1 MIQQIRE
8 NYSQLTNSLTTSQK
22 RLLLTSILFIDSL
35 ILGLT
40 YGNGIL
46 NLLDILLLDKLPTD
60 LIWLMQIVESI
71 SAGFIVVKIFF

>member
-8 NYSQLTNSLTTSQK
+8 NYSQLTNSLTISQK

-40 YGNGIL
+40 YGNGTVSYTHL
-46 NLLDILLLDKLPTD
+46 TLPTTPY
-60 LIWLMQIVESI
+60 V
-71 SAGFIVVKIFF
+71 